1 MKNITLDLLLG
12 VAIGDALGVP
22 YEFSSREKMAQYPAK
37 DMVGY
42 QVYNQPSGTWSDDSS
57 LTFCLAESL
66 TTGYSLKSTAQN
78 FIQWKDKAYWTAH
91 NEVFDIGITTSK
103 SISRLKKIIEEQE
116 EQNEEALKDLKY
128 GAEESDNGNGS
139 LMRILPLLMLI
150 KGHDIQEQFK
160 IIWENSALTHR
171 HIRAAMSCLI
181 YLKLAEHLINGEDKL
196 KAYQATRVDIQA
208 FWKAMDFSE
217 NERTHFQRTIQQ
229 DIQEVPQQE
238 ILSGGY
244 VIESL
249 EASLWCFLKTN
260 SYKEAVLT
268 AINFGHDTD
277 TTAAITGGLAGIYY
291 TAQNIPKHWIDGLAR
306 IEDIK
311 KLADRLNEVYTL

>member
-1 MKNITLDLLLG
+1 
-12 VAIGDALGVP
+12 
-22 YEFSSREKMAQYPAK
+22 
-37 DMVGY
+37 
-42 QVYNQPSGTWSDDSS
+42 
-57 LTFCLAESL
+57 
-66 TTGYSLKSTAQN
+66 
-78 FIQWKDKAYWTAH
+78 
-91 NEVFDIGITTSK
+91 
-103 SISRLKKIIEEQE
+103 
-116 EQNEEALKDLKY
+116 
-128 GAEESDNGNGS
+128 
-139 LMRILPLLMLI
+139 
-150 KGHDIQEQFK
+150 
-160 IIWENSALTHR
+160 
-171 HIRAAMSCLI
+171 MSCLI

-208 FWKAMDFSE
+208 FWEAMDFSE

-291 TAQNIPKHWIDGLAR
+291 NAQNIPKHWIDGLAR